1 MKRFRTLSGT
11 IPTPAAGAG
20 FVYQFSPI
28 QRVKVR
34 SVMFTFTADAT
45 VANRFI
51 WAQVL
56 DPNNVPVFETGS
68 AVAIAASGVS
78 DFVLSPRF
86 GTPAP
91 MQGKVNAAVGLA
103 LPDMWFPP
111 GWQLQVGGVAEDSG
125 DKFAAITYAADF
137 AEDVWDQDERMVQLA
152 ALLSTLS

>member
-1 MKRFRTLSGT
+1 M
-11 IPTPAAGAG
+11 IPAPAAGAG

-34 SVMFTFTADAT
+34 SVMFTFTAAAA
-45 VANRFI
+45 VANRLV

-56 DPNNVPVFETGS
+56 DPSNVPVFETGS
-68 AVAIAASGVS
+68 PVAITTGGVS

-111 GWQLQVGGVAEDSG
+111 GWQLQVGAVAENAG
-125 DKFAAITYAADF
+125 DTFTGITYAADF
-137 AEDVWDQDERMVQLA
+137 AEDVWDQEEQMVQLA